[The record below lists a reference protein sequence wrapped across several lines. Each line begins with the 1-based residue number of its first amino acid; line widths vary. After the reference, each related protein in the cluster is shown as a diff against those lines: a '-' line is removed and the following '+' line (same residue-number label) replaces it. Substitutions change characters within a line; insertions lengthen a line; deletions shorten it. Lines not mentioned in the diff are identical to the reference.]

1 MRLLAAMFILLIVPR
16 PTLGQVPG
24 TNLTVKT
31 KVTAVSMHG
40 DTAYVTY
47 VLLNDA
53 TSAERMFRF
62 MVDAPSRPVYL
73 SLPTPAGGWS
83 SGKTFGE
90 RSVARWA
97 ALGQRMLPGQESPA
111 LTQRAIGLPG
121 IVISW
126 VRGYTPPS
134 EEIPSDT
141 VALQDPPS
149 VTDSTVGVD
158 RFPLLR
164 TASSFLARLDSLL
177 NQTCG
182 AALAWITSS
191 TVCSSLGG
199 KLDLASQKL
208 SQADTTGTEVQLQS
222 FLSELETQ
230 HGAGLPVS
238 DSAYWL
244 LKANAEYILSQ
255 L

>member
-1 MRLLAAMFILLIVPR
+1 
-16 PTLGQVPG
+16 
-24 TNLTVKT
+24 
-31 KVTAVSMHG
+31 MHG

-47 VLLNDA
+47 VLRNDSS
-53 TSAERMFRF
+53 SAERMFRF
-62 MVDAPSRPVYL
+62 MVDAPSPPVYL
-73 SLPTPAGGWS
+73 SLPTPVGGWS

-141 VALQDPPS
+141 VPLEDPPS

-158 RFPLLR
+158 DFPLIR
-164 TASSFLARLDSLL
+164 TASNFLTRLDSLL
-177 NQTCG
+177 DQTCG

-191 TVCSSLGG
+191 TVCTSLGA
-199 KLDLASQKL
+199 KLDLASQEL
-208 SQADTTGTEVQLQS
+208 SQADTTGAESQLQS
-222 FLSELETQ
+222 FLSELEAQ
-230 HGAGLPVS
+230 HGTGLPVS
-238 DSAYWL
+238 DNAYWL
-244 LKANAEYILSQ
+244 LKPNAEYILAQ